1 MNSFSAVDCGP
12 LSAPKNGSFVGDST
26 VFPNSLLFACNL
38 GFILDGSYRR
48 TCQANGTW
56 DGLETVCIGKFTV
69 EIEIYFRVLPRF
81 VQSIFLSVGLFLRIS
96 VNSNIHLRS
105 S

>member
-69 EIEIYFRVLPRF
+69 EINISESCLGLCNLY
-81 VQSIFLSVGLFLRIS
+81 SFLLGSLYGS
-96 VNSNIHLRS
+96 Q
-105 S
+105 

>member
-1 MNSFSAVDCGP
+1 MKSFSAVDCGP

-48 TCQANGTW
+48 TCQANGAW

-96 VNSNIHLRS
+96 VNSNIHSRS